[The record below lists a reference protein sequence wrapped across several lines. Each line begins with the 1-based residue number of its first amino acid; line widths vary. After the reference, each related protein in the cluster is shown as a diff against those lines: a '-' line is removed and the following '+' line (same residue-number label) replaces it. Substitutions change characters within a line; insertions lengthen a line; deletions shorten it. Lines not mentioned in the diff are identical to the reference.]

1 MGEAAVEALRQG
13 VFHIWTGWDHLA
25 FLLCLRLLA
34 SGRQLIVLVAAF
46 TIGHSISL
54 ALVFYQLANIPS
66 PPVEIVIALS
76 IAVMAREAL
85 HATGVI
91 EIPNVLNRHLL
102 TVLLFGL
109 LHGLGLGSAFHG
121 LGASSGGQ
129 IWSLTFFN
137 LGIALGEFFFVALL
151 TVKFGGLRTI
161 SLAQPVRTAA
171 LYLTGAAGVFW
182 TVQRAVVMGIA

>member
-1 MGEAAVEALRQG
+1 MGEMAVEALRQG

-25 FLLCLRLLA
+25 FLLCLCLLA

-54 ALVFYQLANIPS
+54 ALVFYQLVNIPS

-91 EIPNVLNRHLL
+91 EIPNALNRHLL

-109 LHGLGLGSAFHG
+109 LHGLGFGSALHG
-121 LGASSGGQ
+121 VAVAPDGPL
-129 IWSLTFFN
+129 WSLTFFN
-137 LGIALGEFFFVALL
+137 LGIALGELVSVGLL
-151 TVKFGGLRTI
+151 TVQLAGLRTI
-161 SLAQPVRTAA
+161 SLVQPVRTVA
-171 LYLTGAAGVFW
+171 LYLTGAVGAFW
-182 TVQRAVVMGIA
+182 TVQRVVVMGIA